1 MRDATPTGR
10 RPVALVTGASSGI
23 GAALAE
29 VIAADGYDLVL
40 VARRAEA
47 LAALAARLP
56 TRAETVTLDLGEP
69 DAGERLEAAMA
80 SRGIEIDVLVNNAG
94 YGQVGA
100 FASLDRRDQ
109 LGIIDLNV
117 RALTDLTHRFVGP
130 MRARG
135 SGGVINVSSTAAFQP
150 GPLMAVYYAS
160 KAYVLSFSEAITEE
174 LRKDGVR
181 VTALCPGP
189 TKSEF
194 QARADMEGTRMLS
207 AMPVMTSQEVAR
219 IGWRGFKR
227 GKPVVVT
234 GVSNKVTA
242 AVVPFAP
249 RRLLLKVVK
258 TLQCP
263 K

>member
-1 MRDATPTGR
+1 
-10 RPVALVTGASSGI
+10 
-23 GAALAE
+23 
-29 VIAADGYDLVL
+29 
-40 VARRAEA
+40 
-47 LAALAARLP
+47 
-56 TRAETVTLDLGEP
+56 
-69 DAGERLEAAMA
+69 
-80 SRGIEIDVLVNNAG
+80 
-94 YGQVGA
+94 
-100 FASLDRRDQ
+100 
-109 LGIIDLNV
+109 
-117 RALTDLTHRFVGP
+117 

-135 SGGVINVSSTAAFQP
+135 SGGVINVASTAAFQP

-160 KAYVLSFSEAITEE
+160 KAYVLSFSEAIAEE

-181 VTALCPGP
+181 VTCLCPGP
-189 TKSEF
+189 TATEF
-194 QARADMEGTRMLS
+194 QARAHMEDRRIVKT
-207 AMPVMTSQEVAR
+207 MPMMTSEEVAR